1 MGRRG
6 NGRSRAATG
15 PLSLLLVT
23 LQIYRKHTG
32 NKLRWVGST
41 NWALAVDTYFVS
53 SVYGL
58 GTASCSPS
66 INSSTDSLSTLR
78 TPREESPGDF
88 KQIYLILTPAI
99 TSQSRERGRH

>member
-58 GTASCSPS
+58 ETASSSLS
-66 INSSTDSLSTLR
+66 INRSTDSLSTKR
-78 TPREESPGDF
+78 TPRQASRCDF
-88 KQIYLILTPAI
+88 KQIDLMLPSAI
-99 TSQSRERGRH
+99 NS